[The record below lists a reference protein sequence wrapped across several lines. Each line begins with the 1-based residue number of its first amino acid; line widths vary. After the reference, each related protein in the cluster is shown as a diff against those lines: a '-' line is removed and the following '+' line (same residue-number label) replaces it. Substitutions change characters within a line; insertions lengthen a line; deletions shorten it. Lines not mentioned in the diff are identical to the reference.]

1 MFDMKEL
8 RKAGKSAT
16 LWGTPF
22 GGRTMPLKAKPK
34 AEQPRAKPVGDEVF
48 DDFDALVQL
57 VQKSAAEAVGKVAD
71 DNAARGLPV
80 YGAEKGRLVTRK
92 PTGKRG
98 SAPSREPG

>member
-48 DDFDALVQL
+48 DDFDALVKTAQNSFAKAVRQAVTENDRL
-57 VQKSAAEAVGKVAD
+57 GIDSPGTVQGKLTV
-71 DNAARGLPV
+71 
-80 YGAEKGRLVTRK
+80 RK
-92 PTGKRG
+92 
-98 SAPSREPG
+98 APLKTSTP